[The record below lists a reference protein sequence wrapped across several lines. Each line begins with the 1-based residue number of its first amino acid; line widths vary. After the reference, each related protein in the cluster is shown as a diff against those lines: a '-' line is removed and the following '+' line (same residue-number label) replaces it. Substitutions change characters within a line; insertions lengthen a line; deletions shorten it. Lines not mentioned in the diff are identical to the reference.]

1 MHERSC
7 YPIRR
12 RRHLIK
18 PQKKGLV
25 IEIGEKIAL
34 INKRQHLP
42 EKWHKML
49 ADHGCPELRIS
60 GSDIHVIRCLYEAQS
75 VFDGEVADNDV
86 QNVKRQDVKWVV
98 MNFV

>member
-1 MHERSC
+1 MHEWSC

-18 PQKKGLV
+18 PQKQGLV
-25 IEIGEKIAL
+25 IEIGEEIAL

-42 EKWHKML
+42 KEWHKML
-49 ADHGCPELRIS
+49 VDHGCPELRIS
-60 GSDIHVIRCLYEAQS
+60 GIDIDVIRCLYEAQS
-75 VFDGEVADNDV
+75 VFDEEVVDNDV